1 MSVSDPEVRDVDAG
15 VQEPSRYPV
24 VAGAAAGLWAL
35 LVGVGIVTCL
45 VMLAWAV
52 SPNSAGDGAAAWRAA
67 GSVWLGAHQVPMLVG
82 GRELTLLPLGALLL
96 GLLLTRRSGRWA
108 GQLLND
114 PTPAETVGIITAC
127 VAVYGAGGAGVA
139 WLSAGDGTRAS
150 PVTALMWTG
159 AVALVGVT
167 WGVAAQAGLGA
178 RLRALLSDAA
188 WRTVVGATAA
198 VIGLFAAGGVLVT
211 ISLVRHFGQVTATLA
226 DLEAGPVGA
235 LALTL
240 LGILSLPTLDIWA
253 MAVLVGPGFALGPT
267 EGLRAFGG
275 QVESLPALPVL
286 AAIPTA
292 VPAWAPALML
302 VPVAL
307 GWLSGRIRWGRDLP
321 TLSGALVSAVGVA
334 AVVMALVTGLA
345 FLASGSL
352 GGGRLAEVGPAPL
365 VVGACAAGL
374 VALGFLAEAGF
385 QGLRLSWDLHRAEQR
400 SEQARTAVG
409 ADDPVGAASDH
420 SGDSAD
426 VDGPDRV
433 GSEAAP
439 AGAVQPAPRRRP
451 APATQ
456 ESIAIPVKIGQPSAA
471 DSAAGTAHQD
481 PADLIDADATH
492 GDSTDSDPA
501 DSDSTHAHAEAEAR
515 DAEAR
520 DADRGDCTVDLTVA
534 DQDLTRIRAAAR
546 STRAGSE
553 QDPQGKLD

>member
-1 MSVSDPEVRDVDAG
+1 VTVSDPEVRDVDAG
-15 VQEPSRYPV
+15 AQEQSRYPV

-35 LVGVGIVTCL
+35 LVGVGLVTCL

-82 GRELTLLPLGALLL
+82 GRELTLLPLGALVL

-108 GQLLND
+108 GQLLDD

-127 VAVYGAGGAGVA
+127 VAVYGTGGAGVA

-167 WGVAAQAGLGA
+167 WGVAAQAGLGT

-188 WRTVVGATAA
+188 WRTAVGATAA
-198 VIGLFAAGGVLVT
+198 VVGLFAAGGVLVT
-211 ISLVRHFGQVTATLA
+211 VSLVRHFGQVTATLA

-240 LGILSLPTLDIWA
+240 LGILALPTLDIWA
-253 MAVLVGPGFALGPT
+253 MGVLVGPGFTLGPA
-267 EGLRAFGG
+267 EGLSAFGG

-286 AAIPTA
+286 AAIPTS
-292 VPAWAPALML
+292 VPAWAPALLL
-302 VPVAL
+302 VPVSL

-334 AVVMALVTGLA
+334 AVVMAQVTGLA

-352 GGGRLAEVGPAPL
+352 GGGRLAQVGPAPL
-365 VVGACAAGL
+365 VMGACAAGL
-374 VALGFLAEAGF
+374 VLLGFLAEAGF
-385 QGLRLSWDLHRAEQR
+385 QGLRLSWELHRAEQR
-400 SEQARTAVG
+400 SQQRSEQARAAVP
-409 ADDPVGAASDH
+409 ADDPVGATSDH
-420 SGDSAD
+420 GGDSASD
-426 VDGPDRV
+426 DEPDGA

-439 AGAVQPAPRRRP
+439 APSVQPAPRRRR
-451 APATQ
+451 APARQ
-456 ESIAIPVKIGQPSAA
+456 ESIAIPVMIGRPSVVDSTPGAA
-471 DSAAGTAHQD
+471 PQD
-481 PADLIDADATH
+481 QAEQIDAD
-492 GDSTDSDPA
+492 
-501 DSDSTHAHAEAEAR
+501 STHDDTETDTATDVGTLES
-515 DAEAR
+515 DL
-520 DADRGDCTVDLTVA
+520 GDCTVDLTV
-534 DQDLTRIRAAAR
+534 DEQDLIRIRAAAR
-546 STRAGSE
+546 STRGGNE
-553 QDPQGKLD
+553 QDPPRSGSG

>member
-1 MSVSDPEVRDVDAG
+1 MSVTDPEVRDVDAG

-150 PVTALMWTG
+150 PVTALTWTG

-178 RLRALLSDAA
+178 RLRARLSDAA
-188 WRTVVGATAA
+188 WRTMVGATAA

-267 EGLRAFGG
+267 EGLHAFGG

-302 VPVAL
+302 VPLTL

-321 TLSGALVSAVGVA
+321 TLFGALVSAVGVA

-352 GGGRLAEVGPAPL
+352 GGGRLAAVGPTPL
-365 VVGACAAGL
+365 VMGACAAGL
-374 VALGFLAEAGF
+374 VVLGFLAEAGF

-400 SEQARTAVG
+400 SAQARVAPG
-409 ADDPVGAASDH
+409 DDDPVGTASDRR
-420 SGDSAD
+420 GDPAD
-426 VDGPDRV
+426 ADEP
-433 GSEAAP
+433 GSEVAP
-439 AGAVQPAPRRRP
+439 AGTVQPAPRGRP

-456 ESIAIPVKIGQPSAA
+456 ESIAIPVMIGQPSAG
-471 DSAAGTAHQD
+471 DAAVGTAQRERADQIDTD
-481 PADLIDADATH
+481 PTH
-492 GDSTDSDPA
+492 VDV
-501 DSDSTHAHAEAEAR
+501 EAR
-515 DAEAR
+515 DVR
-520 DADRGDCTVDLTVA
+520 DADRADCTVDLTVA
-534 DQDLTRIRAAAR
+534 DKDLTRIRAAAR
-546 STRAGSE
+546 STRAGNGQGPRSE
-553 QDPQGKLD
+553 SD

>member
-1 MSVSDPEVRDVDAG
+1 MSVSDPEVLDLDAG

-35 LVGVGIVTCL
+35 LVGVGIVTIL

-82 GRELTLLPLGALLL
+82 DRELTLLPLGALLL

-114 PTPAETVGIITAC
+114 PTPAETVGIISAC

-167 WGVAAQAGLGA
+167 WGVAAQAGLGG

-253 MAVLVGPGFALGPT
+253 MAVLVGPGFTLGPA

-292 VPAWAPALML
+292 VPGWAPALLL

-307 GWLSGRIRWGRDLP
+307 GWLSSRIRWGRDLP

-334 AVVMALVTGLA
+334 AVVMAMVTGLA
-345 FLASGSL
+345 VLASGSL
-352 GGGRLAEVGPAPL
+352 GGGRLAAVGPTPL
-365 VVGACAAGL
+365 VMGACAAGL
-374 VALGFLAEAGF
+374 VLLGFLAEAGF
-385 QGLRLSWDLHRAEQR
+385 QGLRLSWELHRAEQR

-409 ADDPVGAASDH
+409 DDDPVGTASDRG
-420 SGDSAD
+420 GDSAAA
-426 VDGPDRV
+426 DGPDPA
-433 GSEAAP
+433 GSETSP
-439 AGAVQPAPRRRP
+439 AGAVQPPPRRRP
-451 APATQ
+451 APAPRQ
-456 ESIAIPVKIGQPSAA
+456 SIVIPVVIGQPPAVESTT
-471 DSAAGTAHQD
+471 GTVQQEPVDQTDTD
-481 PADLIDADATH
+481 PAHVDVDVDV
-492 GDSTDSDPA
+492 D
-501 DSDSTHAHAEAEAR
+501 
-515 DAEAR
+515 AR
-520 DADRGDCTVDLTVA
+520 DADRRDCTVDLTVA
-534 DQDLTRIRAAAR
+534 EEDLTRIRAAAR
-546 STRAGSE
+546 STRAGNE
-553 QDPQGKLD
+553 QDPRPGSD